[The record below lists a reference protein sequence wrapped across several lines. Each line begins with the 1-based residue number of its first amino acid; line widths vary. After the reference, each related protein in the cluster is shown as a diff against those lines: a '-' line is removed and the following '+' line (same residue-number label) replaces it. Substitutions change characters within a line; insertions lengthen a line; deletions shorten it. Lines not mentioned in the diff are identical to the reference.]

1 MKRTRKDEDYKAKC
15 DLSRQQCE
23 GERTTERKRISE
35 EDSGRSGGGSGLA
48 IAALPTE
55 ERIAAHS
62 HSIATVLPIE
72 PFNFSSTLTF
82 PPPLTAATGVC
93 SHVSGGAQR

>member
-72 PFNFSSTLTF
+72 PFNFFQL
-82 PPPLTAATGVC
+82 
-93 SHVSGGAQR
+93 